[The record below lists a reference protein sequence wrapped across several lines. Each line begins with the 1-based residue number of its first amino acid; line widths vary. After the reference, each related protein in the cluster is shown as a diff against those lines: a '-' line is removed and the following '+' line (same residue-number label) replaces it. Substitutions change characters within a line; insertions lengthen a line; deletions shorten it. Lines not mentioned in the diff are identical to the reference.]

1 MSAISNIRKN
11 LNSTGSTIIVGFIVF
26 VLVATFG
33 GFIGNNNLGDNV
45 IFTVNGE
52 DVYAGEYSLEA
63 NRIASNFDEL
73 DGISEEDLDSF
84 TRSSLIFKKLFSQKA
99 DEIGFGISEDK
110 INDLIRQDR
119 NFYSNDK
126 FDVNIFRGLLSR
138 LGMTTDDF
146 RKLTESNYNASELI
160 NFLRSTS
167 FVTNEEA
174 KDFINTSKQ
183 KRDIRFKKISL
194 KEVANDQIVTSD
206 EILDFY
212 NNYQSN
218 YYTLKQININS
229 IFITKDDFKN
239 EITVSADEIFE
250 EKTALFEQNQNLS
263 QTRVSHIQLTFDEA
277 TKNEQFNVAKTIIA
291 ELNNDEQTFEELVLT
306 YSDDFGSKDNGG
318 DLGFTDGSVF
328 PDEFENEL
336 SNIELNGTSEII
348 DLGSSYH
355 VLKVTERNEYSI
367 SEDDIIDRLVSIKA
381 EEEMQNILNEIDEN
395 ITNLTIQ
402 EISDIYGIS
411 FKSEERLSIT
421 DLLTSFGD
429 LEFVEDFER
438 NNIFLNEVYGPYEL
452 DQGYLIIEPIDLF
465 PSKLKPIDEVTAE
478 IERELKISTAKTLL
492 PSIIESSLLDLE
504 KQENLDRFVTYSEI
518 DRETSLF
525 PQDVT
530 NKIFSITNINGD
542 DSIASTLY
550 LDDAYVIQLLGVD
563 DFKGIITLEEIEET
577 KNAIS
582 QAMGEIERDSF
593 YRVLR
598 DSAKIN

>member
-45 IFTVNGE
+45 IFSVNGE

-63 NRIASNFDEL
+63 SRIASNFDEIN
-73 DGISEEDLDSF
+73 DISEEELDSF

-99 DEIGFGISEDK
+99 DEIGFGVSEDK

-218 YYTLKQININS
+218 FYTLKQININS
-229 IFITKDDFKN
+229 IFFTKDDFKN
-239 EITVSADEIFE
+239 EITVSAEEIFE
-250 EKTALFEQNQNLS
+250 EKTALSEQNQNLS

-277 TKNEQFNVAKTIIA
+277 TKNEQFDLAKTIIS
-291 ELNNDEQTFEELVLT
+291 ELNNEEQTFEELVLT

-328 PDEFENEL
+328 PEEFENEL
-336 SNIELNGTSEII
+336 SNIELNGTSKII

-429 LEFVEDFER
+429 LDFVEDFER

-465 PSKLKPIDEVTAE
+465 PSKLKPLDEVTGE
-478 IERELKISTAKTLL
+478 IESELKISMAKTLL
-492 PSIIESSLLDLE
+492 PSIIESYISDLE
-504 KQENLDRFVTYSEI
+504 KQENLDKFITYSEI

-525 PQDVT
+525 PQDVA
-530 NKIFSITNINGD
+530 NKIFSIVNTNGN

-550 LDDAYVIQLLGVD
+550 LDDAYVIQLLGVE

>member
-194 KEVANDQIVTSD
+194 KELANDQIVTSD

-218 YYTLKQININS
+218 FYTLKQININS

-277 TKNEQFNVAKTIIA
+277 TKNEQFDVAKTIIA
-291 ELNNDEQTFEELVLT
+291 KLNNDEQTFEELVLT

-328 PDEFENEL
+328 PEEFENEL
-336 SNIELNGTSEII
+336 SNIELNGTSKII

-492 PSIIESSLLDLE
+492 PSIIESYLLDLE

>member
-194 KEVANDQIVTSD
+194 KELANDQIVTSD

-218 YYTLKQININS
+218 FYTLKQININS

-263 QTRVSHIQLTFDEA
+263 QTRVSHIQLSFDEA
-277 TKNEQFNVAKTIIA
+277 TKNQQFDVAKTIIA

-328 PDEFENEL
+328 PEEFENEL
-336 SNIELNGTSEII
+336 SNIELNGTSKII

-429 LEFVEDFER
+429 LDFVEDFER
-438 NNIFLNEVYGPYEL
+438 NNIFLNEVYGPYEV

-492 PSIIESSLLDLE
+492 PSIIESYLLDLE

>member
-45 IFTVNGE
+45 IFSVNGE

-63 NRIASNFDEL
+63 SRIASNFDEIN
-73 DGISEEDLDSF
+73 DISEEELDSF

-99 DEIGFGISEDK
+99 DEIGFGVSEDK

-218 YYTLKQININS
+218 FYTLKQININS
-229 IFITKDDFKN
+229 IFFTKDDFKN
-239 EITVSADEIFE
+239 EITVSAEEIFE
-250 EKTALFEQNQNLS
+250 EKTALSEQSQNLS

-277 TKNEQFNVAKTIIA
+277 TKNEQFDLAKTIIS
-291 ELNNDEQTFEELVLT
+291 ELNNEEQTFEELVLT

-328 PDEFENEL
+328 PEEFENEL
-336 SNIELNGTSEII
+336 SNIEINGTSKII

-367 SEDDIIDRLVSIKA
+367 SEDDIFDRLVSIKA

-429 LEFVEDFER
+429 LDFVEDFER

-465 PSKLKPIDEVTAE
+465 PSKLKPLDEVTGE
-478 IERELKISTAKTLL
+478 IESELKISMAKTLL
-492 PSIIESSLLDLE
+492 PSIIESYISDLE
-504 KQENLDRFVTYSEI
+504 KQENLDKFITYSEI

-525 PQDVT
+525 PQDVA
-530 NKIFSITNINGD
+530 NKIFSIVNTNGN

-550 LDDAYVIQLLGVD
+550 LDDAYVIQLLGVE

>member
-52 DVYAGEYSLEA
+52 DIYAGEYSLEA

-160 NFLRSTS
+160 NFLRSNS

-218 YYTLKQININS
+218 FYTLKQININS

-263 QTRVSHIQLTFDEA
+263 QTRVSHIQLSFDEA
-277 TKNEQFNVAKTIIA
+277 TKNEQFDVAKTIIA

-328 PDEFENEL
+328 PEEFENEL

-348 DLGSSYH
+348 DLGSSFH

-367 SEDDIIDRLVSIKA
+367 SEEDIIDRLVSIKA

-429 LEFVEDFER
+429 LDFVEDFER

-478 IERELKISTAKTLL
+478 IERELKISTAKTLM
-492 PSIIESSLLDLE
+492 PSIIESYLSDLE

-530 NKIFSITNINGD
+530 NKIFSIVNTRGN

-550 LDDAYVIQLLGVD
+550 LDDAYVVQLLGVH

>member
-45 IFTVNGE
+45 ILTVNGE
-52 DVYAGEYSLEA
+52 DIYAGEYSLEA

-73 DGISEEDLDSF
+73 DDISEEDLDSF

-206 EILDFY
+206 EISDFY
-212 NNYQSN
+212 NNYRSN
-218 YYTLKQININS
+218 FYTLKQININS

-239 EITVSADEIFE
+239 EITVSADEILE

-263 QTRVSHIQLTFDEA
+263 QTRVSHIQLSFDEA
-277 TKNEQFNVAKTIIA
+277 TKNEQFDVAKTIIA

-328 PDEFENEL
+328 PEEFENEL

-367 SEDDIIDRLVSIKA
+367 SEEDIIDRLVSIKA

-429 LEFVEDFER
+429 LDFVEDFER

-478 IERELKISTAKTLL
+478 IERELKISTAKTLM
-492 PSIIESSLLDLE
+492 PSIIESYLSDLE
-504 KQENLDRFVTYSEI
+504 KQENLDRIITYSEI

-530 NKIFSITNINGD
+530 NKIFSIVNTNGN
-542 DSIASTLY
+542 DSIASILY

-598 DSAKIN
+598 DLAKIN

>member
-45 IFTVNGE
+45 ILTVNGE
-52 DVYAGEYSLEA
+52 DIYAGEYSLEA

-73 DGISEEDLDSF
+73 DDISEEDLDSF

-206 EILDFY
+206 EISDFY
-212 NNYQSN
+212 NNYRSN
-218 YYTLKQININS
+218 FYTLKQININS

-239 EITVSADEIFE
+239 EITVSADEILE

-263 QTRVSHIQLTFDEA
+263 QTRVSHIQLSFDEA
-277 TKNEQFNVAKTIIA
+277 TKNEQFDVAKTIIA

-328 PDEFENEL
+328 PEEFENEL

-367 SEDDIIDRLVSIKA
+367 SEEDIIDRLVSIKA

-421 DLLTSFGD
+421 DLVTSFGD
-429 LEFVEDFER
+429 LDFVEDFER
-438 NNIFLNEVYGPYEL
+438 NNILLNEVYGPYEL

-478 IERELKISTAKTLL
+478 IERELKISTAKTLM
-492 PSIIESSLLDLE
+492 PSIIESYLSDLE
-504 KQENLDRFVTYSEI
+504 KQENLDRFITYSEI

-530 NKIFSITNINGD
+530 NKIFSIVNTNGN
-542 DSIASTLY
+542 DSIASILY

-582 QAMGEIERDSF
+582 QAMGEFERDSI
-593 YRVLR
+593 YRVIR
-598 DSAKIN
+598 DLAKIN

>member
-263 QTRVSHIQLTFDEA
+263 QTRVSHIQLSFDEA
-277 TKNEQFNVAKTIIA
+277 TKNEQFDVAKTIIA

-328 PDEFENEL
+328 PEEFENEL

-367 SEDDIIDRLVSIKA
+367 SEEDIIDRLVSIKA

-429 LEFVEDFER
+429 LDFVEDFER

-492 PSIIESSLLDLE
+492 PSIIESYLSDLE
-504 KQENLDRFVTYSEI
+504 KQENLDRFITYSEI

>member
-218 YYTLKQININS
+218 FYTLKQININS

-263 QTRVSHIQLTFDEA
+263 QTRVSHIQLSFDEA
-277 TKNEQFNVAKTIIA
+277 TKNEQFDVAKTIIA

-306 YSDDFGSKDNGG
+306 YSDDFGTKDNGG

-336 SNIELNGTSEII
+336 SDIELNGTSEII
-348 DLGSSYH
+348 DLDSSYH

-429 LEFVEDFER
+429 LDFVEDFER

-492 PSIIESSLLDLE
+492 PSIIESYLSDLE
-504 KQENLDRFVTYSEI
+504 KQENLDRFITYSEI

-530 NKIFSITNINGD
+530 NKIFSIVNTRGN
-542 DSIASTLY
+542 DSIASILY

-598 DSAKIN
+598 DLAKIN

>member
-218 YYTLKQININS
+218 FYTLKQININS

-277 TKNEQFNVAKTIIA
+277 TKNEQFDVAKTIIA

-328 PDEFENEL
+328 PEEFENEL

-429 LEFVEDFER
+429 LDFVEDFER

-492 PSIIESSLLDLE
+492 PSIIESYLSDLE
-504 KQENLDRFVTYSEI
+504 KQENLDRFITYSEI

>member
-194 KEVANDQIVTSD
+194 KELANDQIVTSD

-218 YYTLKQININS
+218 FYTLKQININS

-239 EITVSADEIFE
+239 EITVSADEISE

-328 PDEFENEL
+328 PEEFENEL

-411 FKSEERLSIT
+411 FKSEEKLSIT

-429 LEFVEDFER
+429 IDFVEDFER

-478 IERELKISTAKTLL
+478 IERELKISMAKTLL
-492 PSIIESSLLDLE
+492 PSIIESYLLDLK

>member
-218 YYTLKQININS
+218 FYTLKQININS

-263 QTRVSHIQLTFDEA
+263 QTRVSHIQLSFDEA
-277 TKNEQFNVAKTIIA
+277 TKNQQFDVAKTIIA

-328 PDEFENEL
+328 PEEFENEL

-402 EISDIYGIS
+402 EISDIYGIP
-411 FKSEERLSIT
+411 FKSEEKLSIT
-421 DLLTSFGD
+421 DLMTSFGD
-429 LEFVEDFER
+429 LDFVEDFER

-492 PSIIESSLLDLE
+492 PSIIESYLSDLE
-504 KQENLDRFVTYSEI
+504 KQENLDRFITYSEI

-525 PQDVT
+525 PQEVT
-530 NKIFSITNINGD
+530 NKIFSIVNTNGN

-582 QAMGEIERDSF
+582 QAIGEIERDSF

>member
-218 YYTLKQININS
+218 FYTLKQININS

-239 EITVSADEIFE
+239 EITVSADEILE
-250 EKTALFEQNQNLS
+250 EKTALFEQNKNLS

-277 TKNEQFNVAKTIIA
+277 TKNKQFDLAKTIIS
-291 ELNNDEQTFEELVLT
+291 ELNNEEQTFEELVLT

-328 PDEFENEL
+328 PEEFENEL

-411 FKSEERLSIT
+411 FKSEERLSLT

-429 LEFVEDFER
+429 FEFVEDFER

-492 PSIIESSLLDLE
+492 PSIIESYLLDLE

>member
-218 YYTLKQININS
+218 FYTLKQININS

-263 QTRVSHIQLTFDEA
+263 QTRVSHIQLSFDEA
-277 TKNEQFNVAKTIIA
+277 TKNQQFDVAKTIIA

-306 YSDDFGSKDNGG
+306 YSDDFGSKDKGG

-328 PDEFENEL
+328 PEEFENEL

-429 LEFVEDFER
+429 LDFVEDFER

-492 PSIIESSLLDLE
+492 PSIIESYLSDLE
-504 KQENLDRFVTYSEI
+504 KQENLDRFITYSEI

-530 NKIFSITNINGD
+530 NKIFSIVNTNGN
-542 DSIASTLY
+542 DSIASILY
-550 LDDAYVIQLLGVD
+550 LDDAYVIQLLGVE

>member
-218 YYTLKQININS
+218 FYTLKQININS

-263 QTRVSHIQLTFDEA
+263 QTRVSHIQLSFDEA
-277 TKNEQFNVAKTIIA
+277 TKNQQFDVAKTIIA

-328 PDEFENEL
+328 PEEFENEL

-429 LEFVEDFER
+429 LDFVEDFER

-492 PSIIESSLLDLE
+492 PSIIESYLSDLE
-504 KQENLDRFVTYSEI
+504 KQENLDRFITYSEI

-525 PQDVT
+525 PQEVT
-530 NKIFSITNINGD
+530 NKIFSIVNTNGN
-542 DSIASTLY
+542 DSITSTLY

-577 KNAIS
+577 KIAIS

>member
-218 YYTLKQININS
+218 FYTLKQININS

-263 QTRVSHIQLTFDEA
+263 QTRVSHIQLSFDEA
-277 TKNEQFNVAKTIIA
+277 TKNQQFDVAKTIIA

-328 PDEFENEL
+328 PEEFENEL

-429 LEFVEDFER
+429 LDFVEDFER

-492 PSIIESSLLDLE
+492 PSIIESYLLDLE

>member
-11 LNSTGSTIIVGFIVF
+11 LNSTGSTIIVVF

-218 YYTLKQININS
+218 FYTLKQININS

-277 TKNEQFNVAKTIIA
+277 TKNQQFDVAKTIIA

-328 PDEFENEL
+328 PEEFENEL

-429 LEFVEDFER
+429 LDFVEDFER

-492 PSIIESSLLDLE
+492 PSIIESYLLDLE

>member
-218 YYTLKQININS
+218 FYTLKQININS

-263 QTRVSHIQLTFDEA
+263 QTRVSHIQLSFDEA
-277 TKNEQFNVAKTIIA
+277 TKNQQFDVAKTIIA

-328 PDEFENEL
+328 PEEFENEL
-336 SNIELNGTSEII
+336 ANIDLNGTSEII

-411 FKSEERLSIT
+411 FKSEERLSKT

-429 LEFVEDFER
+429 LDFVEDFER

-492 PSIIESSLLDLE
+492 PSIIKSYLSDLE
-504 KQENLDRFVTYSEI
+504 KQENLDRFITYSEI

-525 PQDVT
+525 PQEVT
-530 NKIFSITNINGD
+530 NKIFSIVNTNGN
-542 DSIASTLY
+542 DSIVSTLY

>member
-218 YYTLKQININS
+218 FYTLKQININS

-263 QTRVSHIQLTFDEA
+263 QTRVSHIQLSFDEA
-277 TKNEQFNVAKTIIA
+277 TKNQQFDVAKTIIA

-328 PDEFENEL
+328 PEEFENEL

-402 EISDIYGIS
+402 EISDIYGIP
-411 FKSEERLSIT
+411 FKSEEKLSIT
-421 DLLTSFGD
+421 DLMTSFGD
-429 LEFVEDFER
+429 LDFVEDFER

-492 PSIIESSLLDLE
+492 PSIIESYLSDLE
-504 KQENLDRFVTYSEI
+504 KQENLDRFITYSEI

-525 PQDVT
+525 PQEVT
-530 NKIFSITNINGD
+530 NKIFSIVNTNGN

>member
-45 IFTVNGE
+45 IFSVNGE

-63 NRIASNFDEL
+63 SRIASNFDEIN
-73 DGISEEDLDSF
+73 DISEEELDSF

-218 YYTLKQININS
+218 FYTLKQININS

-239 EITVSADEIFE
+239 EITVSAEEILE
-250 EKTALFEQNQNLS
+250 EKTALSEQNQNLS

-277 TKNEQFNVAKTIIA
+277 TKNKQFDLAKTIIS
-291 ELNNDEQTFEELVLT
+291 ELNNEEQTFEELVLT

-328 PDEFENEL
+328 PEEFENEL

-367 SEDDIIDRLVSIKA
+367 SEEDIIDRLVSIKA
-381 EEEMQNILNEIDEN
+381 EEEMQNILN
-395 ITNLTIQ
+395 
-402 EISDIYGIS
+402 
-411 FKSEERLSIT
+411 LS
-421 DLLTSFGD
+421 
-429 LEFVEDFER
+429 
-438 NNIFLNEVYGPYEL
+438 
-452 DQGYLIIEPIDLF
+452 LIHI
-465 PSKLKPIDEVTAE
+465 
-478 IERELKISTAKTLL
+478 
-492 PSIIESSLLDLE
+492 
-504 KQENLDRFVTYSEI
+504 
-518 DRETSLF
+518 
-525 PQDVT
+525 
-530 NKIFSITNINGD
+530 
-542 DSIASTLY
+542 
-550 LDDAYVIQLLGVD
+550 
-563 DFKGIITLEEIEET
+563 
-577 KNAIS
+577 
-582 QAMGEIERDSF
+582 
-593 YRVLR
+593 
-598 DSAKIN
+598 

>member
-194 KEVANDQIVTSD
+194 KELANDQIVTSD

-277 TKNEQFNVAKTIIA
+277 TKNEQFDVAKTIIA
-291 ELNNDEQTFEELVLT
+291 KLNNDEQTFEELVLT

-328 PDEFENEL
+328 PEEFENEL

-429 LEFVEDFER
+429 LDFVEDFER

-478 IERELKISTAKTLL
+478 IERELKISMAKTLL
-492 PSIIESSLLDLE
+492 PSIIESYLLDLE

-542 DSIASTLY
+542 ASIASTLY

>member
-119 NFYSNDK
+119 NFFSNDK

-206 EILDFY
+206 EISDFY

-218 YYTLKQININS
+218 FYTLKQININS

-239 EITVSADEIFE
+239 EITVSDDEIFE
-250 EKTALFEQNQNLS
+250 EKSALLEQNQNLS

-277 TKNEQFNVAKTIIA
+277 TKNEQFDVAKTIIA

-328 PDEFENEL
+328 PEEFENEL
-336 SNIELNGTSEII
+336 SNIELNGTSKII

-367 SEDDIIDRLVSIKA
+367 SEDAIIDRLVSIKA

-429 LEFVEDFER
+429 LDFVEDFER

-452 DQGYLIIEPIDLF
+452 DQGYLIIEPTDLF

-492 PSIIESSLLDLE
+492 PSIIESYLSDLE

-542 DSIASTLY
+542 ASIASILY

>member
-194 KEVANDQIVTSD
+194 KELANDQIVTSD

-218 YYTLKQININS
+218 FYTLKQININS

-263 QTRVSHIQLTFDEA
+263 QTRVSHIQLSFDEA
-277 TKNEQFNVAKTIIA
+277 TKNEQFDVAKTIIA

-328 PDEFENEL
+328 PEEFENEL

-492 PSIIESSLLDLE
+492 PSIIESYLSDLE
-504 KQENLDRFVTYSEI
+504 KQENLDRFITYSEI

-530 NKIFSITNINGD
+530 NKIFSIVNTNGN

>member
-119 NFYSNDK
+119 NFYSNDR

-146 RKLTESNYNASELI
+146 RKFTESNYNASELI

-218 YYTLKQININS
+218 FYTLKQININS

-277 TKNEQFNVAKTIIA
+277 TKNEQFDVAKTIIA

-328 PDEFENEL
+328 PEEFENEL

-429 LEFVEDFER
+429 LDFVEDFER

-492 PSIIESSLLDLE
+492 PSIIESYLLDLE
-504 KQENLDRFVTYSEI
+504 KQENLDRFITYSEI

>member
-73 DGISEEDLDSF
+73 DDISEEDLDSF

-218 YYTLKQININS
+218 FYTLKQININS

-277 TKNEQFNVAKTIIA
+277 TKNQQFDVAKTIIA

-328 PDEFENEL
+328 PEEFENEL

-395 ITNLTIQ
+395 IANLTIQ

-429 LEFVEDFER
+429 LDFVEDFER

-492 PSIIESSLLDLE
+492 PSIIESYLSDLE
-504 KQENLDRFVTYSEI
+504 KQENLDRFITYSEI

-525 PQDVT
+525 PQEVT
-530 NKIFSITNINGD
+530 NKIFSIVNTNGN

>member
-45 IFTVNGE
+45 ILTVNGE
-52 DVYAGEYSLEA
+52 DIYAGEYSLEA

-73 DGISEEDLDSF
+73 DDISEEDLDSF

-206 EILDFY
+206 EISDFY
-212 NNYQSN
+212 NNYRSN
-218 YYTLKQININS
+218 FYTLKQININS

-239 EITVSADEIFE
+239 EITVSADEILE
-250 EKTALFEQNQNLS
+250 EKTALFEQNKNSS

-277 TKNEQFNVAKTIIA
+277 TKNEQFDVAKTIIA

-328 PDEFENEL
+328 PEEFENEL

-367 SEDDIIDRLVSIKA
+367 SEEDIIDRLVSIKA

-429 LEFVEDFER
+429 LDFVEDFER

-478 IERELKISTAKTLL
+478 IERELKISTAKTLM
-492 PSIIESSLLDLE
+492 PSIIESYLSDLE
-504 KQENLDRFVTYSEI
+504 KQENLDRFITYSEI

-530 NKIFSITNINGD
+530 NKIFSIVNTNGN
-542 DSIASTLY
+542 DSIASILY

-598 DSAKIN
+598 DLAKIN

>member
-218 YYTLKQININS
+218 FYTLKQININS

-239 EITVSADEIFE
+239 EVTVSADEIFE
-250 EKTALFEQNQNLS
+250 EKTALFEQNQNSS

-277 TKNEQFNVAKTIIA
+277 TKNEQFDVAKTIIA
-291 ELNNDEQTFEELVLT
+291 KLNNDEQTFEELVLT

-328 PDEFENEL
+328 PEEFENEL
-336 SNIELNGTSEII
+336 SNIELNGTSKII

-429 LEFVEDFER
+429 LDFVEDFER

-452 DQGYLIIEPIDLF
+452 DQGYLIIEPTDLF

-492 PSIIESSLLDLE
+492 PSIIESYLSDLE
-504 KQENLDRFVTYSEI
+504 KQENLDRFITYSEI

-530 NKIFSITNINGD
+530 NKIFSIVNTNGN
-542 DSIASTLY
+542 DSIASILY
-550 LDDAYVIQLLGVD
+550 LDDAYVIQLLGVE

>member
-218 YYTLKQININS
+218 FYTLKQININS

-250 EKTALFEQNQNLS
+250 EKTALFEQNKNSS

-277 TKNEQFNVAKTIIA
+277 TKNEQFDVAKTIIA
-291 ELNNDEQTFEELVLT
+291 KLNNDEQTFEELVLT

-328 PDEFENEL
+328 PEEFENEL
-336 SNIELNGTSEII
+336 SNIELNGTSKII

-429 LEFVEDFER
+429 LDFVEDFER

-452 DQGYLIIEPIDLF
+452 DQGYLIIEPTDLF

-492 PSIIESSLLDLE
+492 PSIIESYLSDLE

-542 DSIASTLY
+542 ASIASILY

-582 QAMGEIERDSF
+582 QALGEIERDSF

>member
-1 MSAISNIRKN
+1 MCIR
-11 LNSTGSTIIVGFIVF
+11 
-26 VLVATFG
+26 
-33 GFIGNNNLGDNV
+33 
-45 IFTVNGE
+45 
-52 DVYAGEYSLEA
+52 
-63 NRIASNFDEL
+63 
-73 DGISEEDLDSF
+73 DS
-84 TRSSLIFKKLFSQKA
+84 
-99 DEIGFGISEDK
+99 
-110 INDLIRQDR
+110 
-119 NFYSNDK
+119 
-126 FDVNIFRGLLSR
+126 
-138 LGMTTDDF
+138 
-146 RKLTESNYNASELI
+146 
-160 NFLRSTS
+160 
-167 FVTNEEA
+167 
-174 KDFINTSKQ
+174 SK
-183 KRDIRFKKISL
+183 
-194 KEVANDQIVTSD
+194 
-206 EILDFY
+206 
-212 NNYQSN
+212 
-218 YYTLKQININS
+218 
-229 IFITKDDFKN
+229 
-239 EITVSADEIFE
+239 
-250 EKTALFEQNQNLS
+250 
-263 QTRVSHIQLTFDEA
+263 
-277 TKNEQFNVAKTIIA
+277 
-291 ELNNDEQTFEELVLT
+291 
-306 YSDDFGSKDNGG
+306 
-318 DLGFTDGSVF
+318 
-328 PDEFENEL
+328 
-336 SNIELNGTSEII
+336 II

-438 NNIFLNEVYGPYEL
+438 NNIFLNEVYGPYEV

-492 PSIIESSLLDLE
+492 PSIIESYLSDLE
-504 KQENLDRFVTYSEI
+504 KQENLDRFITYSEI
-518 DRETSLF
+518 YRETSLF

>member
-45 IFTVNGE
+45 ILTVNGE
-52 DVYAGEYSLEA
+52 DIYAGEYSLEA

-73 DGISEEDLDSF
+73 DDISEEDLDSF

-218 YYTLKQININS
+218 FYTLKQININS

-263 QTRVSHIQLTFDEA
+263 QTRVSHIQLSFDEA
-277 TKNEQFNVAKTIIA
+277 TKNEQFDVAKTIIA

-328 PDEFENEL
+328 PEEFENEL

-355 VLKVTERNEYSI
+355 V
-367 SEDDIIDRLVSIKA
+367 
-381 EEEMQNILNEIDEN
+381 
-395 ITNLTIQ
+395 
-402 EISDIYGIS
+402 
-411 FKSEERLSIT
+411 
-421 DLLTSFGD
+421 
-429 LEFVEDFER
+429 
-438 NNIFLNEVYGPYEL
+438 
-452 DQGYLIIEPIDLF
+452 
-465 PSKLKPIDEVTAE
+465 
-478 IERELKISTAKTLL
+478 
-492 PSIIESSLLDLE
+492 
-504 KQENLDRFVTYSEI
+504 
-518 DRETSLF
+518 
-525 PQDVT
+525 
-530 NKIFSITNINGD
+530 
-542 DSIASTLY
+542 
-550 LDDAYVIQLLGVD
+550 
-563 DFKGIITLEEIEET
+563 
-577 KNAIS
+577 
-582 QAMGEIERDSF
+582 
-593 YRVLR
+593 
-598 DSAKIN
+598 